1 MIRKILLTLAALVA
15 VLVVAIALQPA
26 EFRVSRSAV
35 LPAAPSVVFSQVN
48 DLRKWEAWSPWA
60 KLDPDSQ
67 VSFTGPAEGE
77 GSSMSWKGNDKVGE
91 GTMTVTESKPDE
103 RVALRLDFVKP
114 FAGTSQTEFTF
125 QPEAEAS
132 HTRVTWTMTGTNQF
146 VGKAIG
152 LIMNCDKIV
161 GGQFEEGLANMRAA
175 VAKSGQP

>member
-1 MIRKILLTLAALVA
+1 
-15 VLVVAIALQPA
+15 
-26 EFRVSRSAV
+26 
-35 LPAAPSVVFSQVN
+35 
-48 DLRKWEAWSPWA
+48 
-60 KLDPDSQ
+60 
-67 VSFTGPAEGE
+67 
-77 GSSMSWKGNDKVGE
+77 
-91 GTMTVTESKPDE
+91 MTVTESKPDE